1 MKRFKTLVLSIA
13 LVASTS
19 VFAQIES
26 PQPSPVAKLSQKIGL
41 TDVEI
46 SYSRPGVKGRT
57 IFGDLEKWDV
67 LWRTGANATT
77 KIKFSDDVKVNGM
90 PVAAGE
96 YTLFT
101 IPGKEEW
108 TVILNK
114 DLTLW
119 GTAGYKESE
128 NVVKFQVK
136 STKLTDLVETLTID
150 FTNFTS
156 NTAQLYLKWENT
168 MIAFQIETNVAD
180 KIEKQI
186 KTTLIDGPSAGSYA
200 AAAGYYLDNGKD
212 LNLALTWMNKAVE
225 KRPEAFWYVYKQA
238 QILAKMGKTK
248 EAIAAAEKSMQIAK
262 DNKDGDYG
270 YVANNEK
277 LIKELKAKK

>member
-1 MKRFKTLVLSIA
+1 MNRFKTLVLSVVFIA
-13 LVASTS
+13 ATS
-19 VFAQIES
+19 AFAQIES
-26 PQPSPVAKLSQKIGL
+26 PQPSPVAKLSQKVGL

-90 PVAAGE
+90 PVSAGE

-128 NVVKFQVK
+128 NVAKFQVK
-136 STKLTDLVETLTID
+136 SSKLADLVETLTID
-150 FTNFTS
+150 FTNFTT

-200 AAAGYYLDNGKD
+200 SAAGYYLDNGKD
-212 LNLALTWMNKAVE
+212 LNLALTWMNKAIE
-225 KRPEAFWYVYKQA
+225 KRPEAFWYVHKQA

-248 EAIAAAEKSMQIAK
+248 EAIAAAEKSMQMAK
-262 DNKDGDYG
+262 ESKDGDYG

-277 LIKELKAKK
+277 LINELKAKK

>member
-1 MKRFKTLVLSIA
+1 MNRFKTLVLSIA
-13 LVASTS
+13 FIATTS
-19 VFAQIES
+19 AFSQIEA
-26 PQPSPVAKLSQKIGL
+26 PQPSPLAKLSQKVGL

-57 IFGDLEKWDV
+57 IFGELEKWDA

-90 PVAAGE
+90 PVPAGE

-114 DLTLW
+114 NLALW
-119 GTAGYKESE
+119 GTAGYNEAE
-128 NVVKFQVK
+128 NVAKFQVK
-136 STKLTDLVETLTID
+136 SNKLTDLVETFTID
-150 FTNFTS
+150 FTNFTN
-156 NTAQLYLKWENT
+156 NTAQLYLKWEHT

-200 AAAGYYLDNGKD
+200 SAAGYYLDNNKD
-212 LNLALTWMNKAVE
+212 LEQALKWMTIAVE
-225 KRPEAFWYVYKQA
+225 KRPEAFWYVHKQA

-248 EAIAAAEKSMQIAK
+248 EAIAAAEKSMQMAK
-262 DNKDGDYG
+262 ESKDGDYG